1 MTEPTDTANP
11 ATTSAARPD
20 SAATGS
26 ATPLARLAMVTLD
39 CADPRPPA
47 AFYEAVLGWPTTYV
61 DENYGMLQGP
71 GLNLGF
77 GRVEDYQSLAWPN
90 GNGSKQ
96 YHLDLAVDDIA
107 AATEKCVALGA
118 TCPDDQPGETWTVLL
133 DPAGHPF
140 CLTDAKNWG

>member
-1 MTEPTDTANP
+1 MTETTDTAKANSGGDTGP
-11 ATTSAARPD
+11 AP
-20 SAATGS
+20 
-26 ATPLARLAMVTLD
+26 ARLAMVTLD
-39 CADPRPPA
+39 CADPRPLA
-47 AFYEAVLGWPTTYV
+47 AFYSATLGWPTTYV

-77 GRVEDYQSLAWPN
+77 GKVEDYQPPAWPN
-90 GNGSKQ
+90 SNGSKQ

-107 AATEKCVALGA
+107 AATEKCLAAGA
-118 TCPDDQPGETWTVLL
+118 TKPADQPGETWTVLL